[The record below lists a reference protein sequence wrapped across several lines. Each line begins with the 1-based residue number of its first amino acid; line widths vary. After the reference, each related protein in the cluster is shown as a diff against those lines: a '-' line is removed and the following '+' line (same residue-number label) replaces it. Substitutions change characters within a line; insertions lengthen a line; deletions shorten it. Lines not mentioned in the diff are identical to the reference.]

1 MYLNFCSYSASADKN
16 CKRGVP
22 METIDFFM
30 PIVHSDKVK
39 GAGCLSM
46 FLLVL
51 TMMPQFGYAGD
62 LFPAAVQ
69 GWILP
74 TAIDTYTPETL
85 YQYIDG
91 ASELYISYG
100 FAKLISRK
108 YEKPGQPEIVVDF
121 FDMGNAANAFGIF
134 AHSQEK
140 PQMEIGQDSEYL
152 DGLLRFWKGRFY
164 VSLLCSPETPES
176 RSAVMELGRRLAEG
190 ILAAGTRPVV
200 LDLLPVSGLIAS
212 TIRSFHHPAWQNTYV
227 FISSENILEIGP
239 QSEAVLAKYEQGE
252 ERPVVLLVL
261 YPDSKVAERAFANLS
276 RTFHL
281 PAKGGEAVKLADKKY
296 FAACLEK
303 RIVAAVWHGGGAAH
317 ALELLSAVRAKMAAF
332 NK

>member
-1 MYLNFCSYSASADKN
+1 
-16 CKRGVP
+16 
-22 METIDFFM
+22 
-30 PIVHSDKVK
+30 
-39 GAGCLSM
+39 M
-46 FLLVL
+46 FLLIL
-51 TMMPQFGYAGD
+51 TMMPQCDYAGD

-69 GWILP
+69 GWILS
-74 TAIDTYTPETL
+74 AASDTYTPETL

-100 FAKLISRK
+100 FVKLISRK
-108 YEKPGQPEIVVDF
+108 YEKPGQPEIVIDF

-140 PQMEIGQDSEYL
+140 PQREIGQDSEYL

-176 RSAVMELGRRLAEG
+176 RSVVMELGRCLAEN
-190 ILAAGTRPVV
+190 ILEAGTRPVV
-200 LDLLPVSGLIAS
+200 LDLLPVSRLVAS
-212 TIRSFHHPAWQNTYV
+212 SIRSFHHPAWQNTYV
-227 FISSENILEIGP
+227 FISSENILEIGL
-239 QSEAVLAKYEQGE
+239 QTEAVLTKYEQGE
-252 ERPVVLLVL
+252 QRPVVLLVL
-261 YPDSKVAERAFANLS
+261 YPDSNVAERAFANLS

-303 RIVAAVWHGGGAAH
+303 RIVAAVWHGGGAEQ
-317 ALELLSAVRAKMAAF
+317 ALELLSAVRAKMTAF
-332 NK
+332 NKVK